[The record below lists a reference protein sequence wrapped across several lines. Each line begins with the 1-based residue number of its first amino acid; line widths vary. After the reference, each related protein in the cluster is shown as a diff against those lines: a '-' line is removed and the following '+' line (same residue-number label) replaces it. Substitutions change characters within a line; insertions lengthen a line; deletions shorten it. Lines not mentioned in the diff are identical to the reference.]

1 MKKSA
6 LAQKFDHTLLKSD
19 ASLNNIKN
27 LCNEALKY
35 NFRSICINP
44 IWIEKTLTF
53 LNKSN
58 IKLCTVIGFPLG
70 ANPSIIKLNE
80 VGYSIDK
87 GATEIDM
94 VMNIG
99 LFKDKKYF
107 YVAKEISDIVKK
119 CNGRIVKVIIEA
131 GVLNQK
137 ELKLATNIVE
147 DNGGDFIKTSTG
159 FSSFGATKEVI
170 EIIKN
175 NIKFKTKIKASG
187 GINRLNQV
195 IELLS
200 LGVDVIGSSSS
211 AIIMEEL
218 STN

>member
-58 IKLCTVIGFPLG
+58 IKLCTVVGFPLG

-80 VGYSIDK
+80 VDYSIDK